1 MKRESYTQKAFSLG
15 LAVVSWLMAGI
26 SLATAAPVL
35 NQPALN
41 MAPVTIP
48 SCVVSSA
55 TPQVDF
61 GRQSRGQLKAVPGG
75 MSPGSRMMTVS
86 LACNVSQPLKLRIS
100 GTATGNHF
108 LFGDDGQLKITA
120 VKAQLDGK
128 PVLLQRKKDGVHG
141 NEVSSFPFELL
152 PEDVMV
158 PFVSGQQASGVH
170 LTVVLQLDPVLG
182 PKASRPTQQTE
193 KQLQLT
199 FSREP

>member
-1 MKRESYTQKAFSLG
+1 MKRESYIKKTLSLG

-35 NQPALN
+35 NQSALN

-55 TPQVDF
+55 PPQVDF

-75 MSPGSRMMTVS
+75 MSPGSRMMAVS

-100 GTATGNHF
+100 GTAAGSHF

-128 PVLLQRKKDGVHG
+128 PVPLQRNKDGAPG
-141 NEVSSFPFELL
+141 NGISAFPFELL

-158 PFVSGQQASGVH
+158 PVVNGQPANGVH

-193 KQLQLT
+193 KQSQLS